1 MNKSNFANLALMLA
15 AFIWGTAFV
24 AQSVGMDY
32 VGPLTFL
39 CTRSFIGAAALL
51 PVSLLIDHGKKKN
64 GTFVENTPTDRKNL
78 LVGGILCGLA
88 LCVASGLQQIGI
100 QYTSVGN
107 AGFITSMYMLIVPVL
122 SIFLGKKVP
131 KKIWFCIAV
140 AAVGLYFLS
149 ISGGLSVSKGDV
161 LIAVCALFFAIQIMI
176 VDYYAPLVDG
186 VKLSCMQFTVAGVI
200 SLVPALIF
208 ETPEPYNIVRAIVP
222 ILYAGLFSSGIAF
235 TLQIV
240 AQKYAQPTVATLLMS
255 MESVFSMLGGIVLLS
270 QIPSA
275 RQVFGCVLVFC
286 AVIAS
291 QVSKEAIKGIF
302 KAKHRNA

>member
-78 LVGGILCGLA
+78 LVGGVLCGLA